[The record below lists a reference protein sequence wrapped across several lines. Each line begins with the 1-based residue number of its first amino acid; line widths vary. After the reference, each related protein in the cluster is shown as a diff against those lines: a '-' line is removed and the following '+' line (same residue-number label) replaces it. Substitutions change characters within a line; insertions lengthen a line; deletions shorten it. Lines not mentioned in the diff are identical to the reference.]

1 MMIIFSLFTLL
12 VSIIKVILLYLIG
25 ELFIN
30 NDKVK
35 DYLGIVSV
43 GQTDAGINQKSRLIY
58 ATLKLIGYTIQLLAI
73 AFAFTE
79 LANTL
84 VIIESFP

>member
-1 MMIIFSLFTLL
+1 MIIFTLFNLL
-12 VSIIKVILLYLIG
+12 VSIIKVILLYLTG
-25 ELFIN
+25 ELFIH

-43 GQTDAGINQKSRLIY
+43 GQTDPGINQKSRLIF

-73 AFAFTE
+73 ALAFTE

-84 VIIESFP
+84 VVLKSFP